1 MCRIDIGTIIVH
13 TLNVRTLNVHTH
25 KYFTHQPIAD
35 TKKGAMSRIESFEDL
50 ECWTAARDLVHLVY
64 DLTRNASFVHDFG
77 LKDQIRKAAVS
88 SMSNIAEGFARFS
101 DREFIR
107 FLDIAQSSCE
117 EVKSLLYVAV
127 DQKYID
133 KEEFGQAFAKA
144 SDVRFL
150 CLAFVRYL
158 RKSSAR

>member
-1 MCRIDIGTIIVH
+1 
-13 TLNVRTLNVHTH
+13 
-25 KYFTHQPIAD
+25 
-35 TKKGAMSRIESFEDL
+35 MSRIHSIEEL
-50 ECWTAARDLVHLVY
+50 ECWAAARDLVVLVY
-64 DLTRNASFVHDFG
+64 DLTRNVSFAHDYG

-88 SMSNIAEGFARFS
+88 SMSNIAEGYARFS

-117 EVKSLLYVAV
+117 EVKSLLYVAE
-127 DQKYID
+127 DQNYISE
-133 KEEFGQAFAKA
+133 EEFGLASAKA

-158 RKSSAR
+158 RKSQAS

>member
-1 MCRIDIGTIIVH
+1 
-13 TLNVRTLNVHTH
+13 
-25 KYFTHQPIAD
+25 
-35 TKKGAMSRIESFEDL
+35 MSRIESFEEL
-50 ECWTAARDLVHLVY
+50 ECWKAARDLVLLVY
-64 DLTRNASFVHDFG
+64 DLTRNASFAHDYG

-117 EVKSLLYVAV
+117 EVKSLLYVAE
-127 DQKYID
+127 DQKYISR
-133 KEEFGQAFAKA
+133 EEFGMAFSKA
-144 SDVRFL
+144 SEIRFL

-158 RKSSAR
+158 RKSTSS